1 MFSHPGSWSPARG
14 QEPSLHTPMK
24 ASDLLRADHRKIE
37 AHLDRLLHALK
48 HLSADQVSDIR
59 RSFQGIQQIA
69 EIHFQQEE
77 GIFYPAMRSM
87 APDLL
92 SKMEQQHEDVRE
104 TERCLGDLLS
114 TFPETPSD
122 RDLVE
127 LFRLGIEF
135 HDAVQCHIVDEEDHL
150 LQYADSKIPDE
161 QQQRLFAEMQR
172 CAFQNPA

>member
-1 MFSHPGSWSPARG
+1 
-14 QEPSLHTPMK
+14 MK

-37 AHLDRLLHALK
+37 THLDRLLHALK
-48 HLSADQVSDIR
+48 HLNAGQVSEIR

-69 EIHFQQEE
+69 QIHFQQEE
-77 GIFYPAMRSM
+77 GIFYPALRSM

-92 SKMEQQHEDVRE
+92 SKMDQQHEDVRE
-104 TERCLGDLLS
+104 TERCLGDLLAI
-114 TFPETPSD
+114 FPEAPSE

-150 LQYADSKIPDE
+150 LKYADSKIPDE
-161 QQQRLFAEMQR
+161 QQQLLFAEMQKM
-172 CAFQNPA
+172 QHEP

>member
-1 MFSHPGSWSPARG
+1 
-14 QEPSLHTPMK
+14 MK

-37 AHLDRLLHALK
+37 THLDRLLHALK
-48 HLSADQVSDIR
+48 HLSADQVSEIR
-59 RSFQGIQQIA
+59 RSFQQIQRIA
-69 EIHFQQEE
+69 QVHFQQEE
-77 GIFYPAMRSM
+77 GIFYPALRLM

-92 SKMEQQHEDVRE
+92 SKMDQQHEDVRE

-114 TFPETPSD
+114 TFPETPSN

-135 HDAVQCHIVDEEDHL
+135 HDAVQCHIVEEEDHL

-161 QQQRLFAEMQR
+161 QQHLLFAAMQKIQR
-172 CAFQNPA
+172 EP